1 MPLNSWCAAIFRAAV
16 VFLILADLGHC
27 QPDLNDLKD
36 GIKEALQDCK
46 FCKKFINFAANQSVT
61 GPTKAFLDHYAAVI
75 SGQLLLTEKS
85 PAKALVAATVLFD
98 SARQYTRT
106 IAANKTAQPNI
117 VTAIANSDF
126 FALNQLIGTRLA
138 EYLPDHIGLDRF
150 KYNYTQGVLP
160 GLTTT
165 LTGISYAPCL
175 FSETA
180 VGAIAG
186 VTGVGIAPKVF
197 NYGPSAGAVVAQGI
211 AVSPSLL
218 YISQGGSAGIAIG
231 TNVSPSL
238 ITVGPVKHL
247 RARVGVAAS
256 KSGLSVSFADA
267 PGPAPATAPAP
278 APGPGPGSSAS
289 EPQGTP

>member
-1 MPLNSWCAAIFRAAV
+1 MPLNSWCAAIFRAAI
-16 VFLILADLGHC
+16 ILLLLAKLGQC
-27 QPDLNDLKD
+27 QPDLYNFKD
-36 GIKEALQDCK
+36 GIQQALKDCK
-46 FCKKFINFAANQSVT
+46 LCNKFVNFAANQSVT
-61 GPTKAFLDHYAAVI
+61 GPTQAFLDHYAAVI
-75 SGQLLLTEKS
+75 SAQLLLTEKS
-85 PAKALVAATVLFD
+85 PAKALLAATQLFD

-126 FALNQLIGTRLA
+126 YALNQLIGTRLA

-160 GLTTT
+160 GLTTA
-165 LTGISYAPCL
+165 LTGFSYAPCL
-175 FSETA
+175 FSSSA
-180 VGAIAG
+180 VGAVAG
-186 VTGVGIAPKVF
+186 VTGIGIAPKVF

-218 YISQGGSAGIAIG
+218 YINQGGSAGIAIG
-231 TNVSPSL
+231 TNISPSL
-238 ITVGPVKHL
+238 ITIAPSKHI

-256 KSGLSVSFADA
+256 KSGISVSFAAA
-267 PGPAPATAPAP
+267 PGPAPAAAPAP